1 MRNTGK
7 YLAALALVGTLVALI
22 FYSEQA
28 MDGARRGL
36 ELCGRVIIPSLFPFF
51 VLSDMMRQA
60 GLPAALGRRA
70 APYMSRLFG
79 VSGAGAACFVLGVT
93 GGYPL
98 GASVV
103 AGLVRDG
110 SISREEGERLLCF
123 CNASGPAFIV
133 GAAGAGVFGGAG
145 PGLLLYA
152 AHILASATVGILMA
166 RGHKSGVIAMPRTS
180 KAEPDRAGA
189 LTRAVSSSVKA
200 VLTVCGFVVT
210 FTVIVDTLE
219 AIGIFSLLAG
229 ELAFGSKLGLR
240 FSRALLTGFLELGGG
255 IGAMQGL
262 ALSPLNLA
270 LASFIIGWGGV
281 SVHFQTAAVIDGTGM
296 KTARHTAGRL
306 LCGLI
311 SAAYTWFAAVLLL
324 P

>member
-7 YLAALALVGTLVALI
+7 FLGSIALIGALAALL

-70 APYMSRLFG
+70 APYMSRVFG
-79 VSGAGAACFVLGVT
+79 VSGAGAATFVLGIT

-98 GASVV
+98 GASVI

-110 SISREEGERLLCF
+110 EVSREEGERLLCF

-133 GAAGAGVFGGAG
+133 GAAGGGVFGGAG

-152 AHILASATVGILMA
+152 AHILASATVGILLA
-166 RGHKSGVIAMPRTS
+166 RGHKGGAVAKPRL
-180 KAEPDRAGA
+180 AAPEPRRTGMFPA
-189 LTRAVSSSVKA
+189 AVTSSVKA

-219 AIGIFSLLAG
+219 ALGIFSLLAG
-229 ELAFGSKLGLR
+229 ELALSSNLGLR
-240 FSRALLTGFLELGGG
+240 FSRALLTGLLELGGG

-262 ALSPLNLA
+262 ALTPLNLA
-270 LASFIIGWGGV
+270 LASFIIGWGGL
-281 SVHFQTAAVIDGTGM
+281 SVHFQTAAVIDGTGI
-296 KTARHTAGRL
+296 KTARHTVGRL
-306 LCGLI
+306 LCGII
-311 SAAYTWFAAVLLL
+311 SAAYTWFAAILLFS
-324 P
+324 